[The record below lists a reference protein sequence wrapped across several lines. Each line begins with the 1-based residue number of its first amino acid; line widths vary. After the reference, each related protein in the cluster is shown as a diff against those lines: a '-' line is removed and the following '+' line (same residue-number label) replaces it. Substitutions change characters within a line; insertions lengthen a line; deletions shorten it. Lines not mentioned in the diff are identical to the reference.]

1 MVLISKPRTNRML
14 DPLKV
19 PKYLTNSD
27 SLDTLDSHQLNISNN
42 VLQDR
47 KSFIYPPDL
56 KTATKMIEEGKEA

>member
-1 MVLISKPRTNRML
+1 ML